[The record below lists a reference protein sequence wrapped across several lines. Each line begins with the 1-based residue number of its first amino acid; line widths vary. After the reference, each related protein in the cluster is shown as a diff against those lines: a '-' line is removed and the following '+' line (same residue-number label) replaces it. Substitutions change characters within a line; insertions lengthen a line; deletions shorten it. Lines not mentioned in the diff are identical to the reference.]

1 MNYITPDKT
10 IINETAAIIIRDMV
24 TANRSSS
31 EIFYYLVSN
40 GIPSFSNRPF
50 TINSVNQA
58 IFSLKNENHR
68 PNSLAALSFKAI
80 SCNVETQ
87 KDGNPQ

>member
-1 MNYITPDKT
+1 MNYITPDNT

-24 TANRSSS
+24 LANRSAS

-40 GIPSFSNRPF
+40 SINSFSNRPF

-58 IFSLKNENHR
+58 IMSLKNENHR
-68 PNSLAALSFKAI
+68 PTSLAALSFKAI
-80 SCNVETQ
+80 SRNVETQ
-87 KDGNPQ
+87 KDCKPQ